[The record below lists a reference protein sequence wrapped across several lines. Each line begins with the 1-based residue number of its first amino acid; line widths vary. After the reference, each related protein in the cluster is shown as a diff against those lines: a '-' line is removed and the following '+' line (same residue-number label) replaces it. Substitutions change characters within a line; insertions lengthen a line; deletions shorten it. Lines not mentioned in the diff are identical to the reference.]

1 MQKYF
6 YSEKSRKRLDRH
18 FGGQRSIVGKGKH
31 NFPSSAEREYIRAVN
46 SYMRSVKK
54 LLEEEMPELKKEYRR
69 QLNDNVRTD
78 SIFGLDNYVSQFLQ
92 KILDKLNAG
101 SAAQKLIT
109 QLFKI
114 GKITKHTEITEWK
127 KMVKK
132 TLGVNLSE
140 DYYNGRFFETELEQ
154 WVSDNVDLITMVP
167 ANMLDKMKETI
178 VEGYSKGLTAKDIG
192 AIIQQNYNMSANH
205 ARFIARDQMAKLSAD
220 ITRKEHEDAGVSRYQ
235 WSDSG
240 DQRVRPGHA
249 LLNDKVFCYD
259 NPPEIMEWRDT
270 KSGGYWVNT
279 GRRCNPGQDFNCR
292 CVAIP
297 VFDYDDINL
306 PLEDDK
312 E

>member
-154 WVSDNVDLITMVP
+154 WVSDNVDL
-167 ANMLDKMKETI
+167 
-178 VEGYSKGLTAKDIG
+178 S
-192 AIIQQNYNMSANH
+192 Q
-205 ARFIARDQMAKLSAD
+205 RFRQICW
-220 ITRKEHEDAGVSRYQ
+220 TR
-235 WSDSG
+235 
-240 DQRVRPGHA
+240 
-249 LLNDKVFCYD
+249 
-259 NPPEIMEWRDT
+259 
-270 KSGGYWVNT
+270 
-279 GRRCNPGQDFNCR
+279 
-292 CVAIP
+292 
-297 VFDYDDINL
+297 
-306 PLEDDK
+306 
-312 E
+312 